1 MSILRHV
8 NDIGLRFPNGDIV
21 DPDELCA
28 IFDALPVA
36 GARFVQHAGATSL
49 ELTPTDGTSAETA
62 LSWVTPIVHAEFP
75 DATIEIVPGLT
86 EVTVDAVA
94 PTVVRGLWS
103 PSAPPSASHT
113 TNVGD
118 VWLGSNDR
126 SALESVAACLRAR
139 DAGQPFDAERL
150 REITLQGLQPECA
163 TRLLWA
169 TDGDGPLAI
178 DGVRCTGCGD
188 CMTLCPTDA
197 LVLDGDALT
206 LTAERCVEC
215 HLCSEH
221 CTTGAIRPVDGPGA
235 RVAGPTL
242 MRLFA
247 RADAE
252 AESTPYLASPTNRPR
267 PASAQPT
274 PESERMRRVR
284 EIPKGNSLARSPI
297 GGPRVVLGLAT
308 VTLMEHAAAVLID
321 GELVAAI
328 EEERLVRERHYRFKA
343 DGRPGASLAS
353 DPTLRIDDAWP
364 KRAVDTVLKMAG
376 LSLEDVDA
384 IGLNGMPYRMRHA
397 YSSQDPAFPP
407 NVHRA
412 GRIVFVPHHLAH
424 AASVYGMTDWD
435 DAWILTVDG
444 HGDYETLSWYRATGD
459 DIALIEAV
467 PFFPDRS
474 VGGVFDTI
482 TQFLGFGSHGQG
494 STMALA
500 AMGSPTIDFS
510 DAIRLDDTGNVR
522 LSEWHALQTWTHLR
536 RDREDEITKSHR
548 DLAASL
554 QHALESTVGGF
565 LRRRMADAPDLPLGI
580 AGGVGLSC
588 RMNGHLRRTFAF
600 SDMAVPPGANDAGTA
615 IGAAL
620 VADRELTGR
629 LPRIEPHHSHWGP
642 SWSDDGIARQLTR
655 MKVPHQR
662 VPDIADAVA
671 ERLAD
676 GQIVCWFQGRMEFG
690 PRALG
695 GRSILADPRNV
706 GLKDRLNRMK
716 SRQTWRPF
724 GPSILAGHQADWFED
739 SWDSR
744 FMLFAVQVRGEKQS
758 LIPVVVHDDGSTR
771 PQCVHEDAT
780 PRYHA
785 TISAFH
791 QRTGV
796 PMVVNTSF
804 NTGGEPIVMTPRDA
818 VKSFLKLGAD
828 WLAIGDCLV
837 RSRR

>member
-1 MSILRHV
+1 MPTRHV
-8 NDIGLRFPNGDIV
+8 NDIGLRFPSGDIV
-21 DPDELCA
+21 DPEELRA
-28 IFDALPVA
+28 IFDALPVV
-36 GARFVQHAGATSL
+36 GARFVQRGDSASL
-49 ELTPTDGTSAETA
+49 ELTPSDGTSAETA
-62 LSWVTPIVHAEFP
+62 LAWVRPIVRAEFP
-75 DATIEIVPGLT
+75 DATIEVVSGLS
-86 EVTVDAVA
+86 EVTVEADP
-94 PTVVRGLWS
+94 PTVVHGLWS
-103 PSAPPSASHT
+103 PSAPPSASHST
-113 TNVGD
+113 TVGE
-118 VWLGSNDR
+118 VWLGSDHAD
-126 SALESVAACLRAR
+126 ALESVAACFRAR

-150 REITLQGLQPECA
+150 RHITLQGLQPECA

-169 TDGDGPLAI
+169 TDGEGPLAI
-178 DGVRCTGCGD
+178 DNARCTGCGD
-188 CMTLCPTDA
+188 CVSLCPTDA
-197 LVLDGDALT
+197 LSLDEGALT
-206 LTAERCVEC
+206 LLADRCVEC
-215 HLCSEH
+215 HLCGEH
-221 CTTGAIRPVDGPGA
+221 CTTDAIRPVDGPGA

-242 MRLFA
+242 IRLLS
-247 RADAE
+247 RPDAE
-252 AESTPYLASPTNRPR
+252 VDSTPYLGA
-267 PASAQPT
+267 PAPSM
-274 PESERMRRVR
+274 ER
-284 EIPKGNSLARSPI
+284 
-297 GGPRVVLGLAT
+297 PRVVLGLAT
-308 VTLMEHAAAVLID
+308 VTLMEHAAALLID

-343 DGRPGASLAS
+343 EGRPGASLAS

-364 KRAVDTVLKMAG
+364 QRAVDTVLKMAG
-376 LSLEDVDA
+376 LNLEDVDA
-384 IGLNGMPYRMRHA
+384 IGLNGMPYRMRHS
-397 YSSQDPAFPP
+397 YSSNDPALPP
-407 NVHRA
+407 DVHRA
-412 GRIVFVPHHLAH
+412 GRIVFVPHHLSH

-459 DIALIEAV
+459 DIELIEAV

-500 AMGSPTIDFS
+500 AMGTPNIDFS
-510 DAIRLDDTGNVR
+510 EAISLGDDGRVH
-522 LSEWHALQTWTHLR
+522 LSEWYALQTWAHLR
-536 RDREDEITKSHR
+536 RNREEPITAEHR

-554 QHALESTVGGF
+554 QGALESTIGRF
-565 LRRRMADAPDLPLGI
+565 LRERMAEEPDLPLGI

-588 RMNGHLRRTFAF
+588 RMNGHLRRTLQF
-600 SDMAVPPGANDAGTA
+600 SDMAVTPGANDAGTA

-620 VADRELTGR
+620 IADRELTGR
-629 LPRIEPHHSHWGP
+629 LPRVEARHSHWGP

-662 VPDIADAVA
+662 VPDVADAVA
-671 ERLAD
+671 QRLTD
-676 GQIVCWFQGRMEFG
+676 GDIVCWFQGRMEFG

-695 GRSILADPRNV
+695 GRSILADPRSV
-706 GLKDRLNRMK
+706 ALKDRLNRMK

-724 GPSILAGHQADWFED
+724 GPSILAGHQHEWFED
-739 SWDSR
+739 AWDSR
-744 FMLFAVQVRGEKQS
+744 FMLFAVQVRDEKRS

-785 TISAFH
+785 MISAFY

-818 VKSFLKLGAD
+818 MKSFLKLGAD

-837 RSRR
+837 GRRGR